1 MRTLVVLAILSS
13 MVLGGCCSGPSADAV
28 RTATTSIVTQ
38 ANVAKAAIVTCGAE
52 AEQRKDACDLATKS
66 LDDIIAT
73 SSALNAPIK
82 P

>member
-1 MRTLVVLAILSS
+1 MRALVVMAVQFSVL
-13 MVLGGCCSGPSADAV
+13 LGGCCSGPSADAV

-38 ANVAKAAIVTCGAE
+38 ANVAKAALVTCGVE
-52 AEQRKDACDLATKS
+52 GEQRQDACDRATKS

-73 SSALNAPIK
+73 STELNTPTK